1 MDFDSN
7 FIIELAL
14 GVLAAVLAAECIILF
29 VKYLNYKSKM
39 EAKFASFKKEEAV
52 KTQKRFDDIEIT
64 LRERSL
70 VLKTEYDEL
79 MTSARKLNQE
89 AENKSIRISEQLKE
103 YENAK
108 KHCEQER
115 LRFQSKAELCDK
127 ASQEYTLSLAKLS
140 GLDKSKIEELAK
152 ESLIK
157 DAKKSL
163 AFYADNFFKNSEE
176 EIKHKAKKYLLCAM
190 QTLATQETIDST
202 TCLVKIPSEAMKGRL
217 IGKDGRNIR
226 SFENATGTN
235 LIIDETPDSVMISCF
250 NPIRREIAAL
260 ALEKLL
266 NDGRVNPSTI
276 EERVIDAQAE
286 IEKVALEKGLE
297 ALHIFNI
304 TDASPEIAENL
315 GKLYFHLS
323 LNQNTLTHA
332 IECAHLASMIA
343 SELNLNVAQATRAAL
358 FHDIGKALDSD
369 SSHAVAGARFLEHC
383 KEAPEIINAA
393 ESHHEETKPT
403 SLISAIV
410 QIADSM
416 SSSRP
421 GARMEASD
429 AYFKRAKLLED
440 IAFSFD
446 GIADAYVIQ
455 AGREIRVILSPE
467 AISESLFI
475 ETAAKIK
482 DRISEAFNEVGAVKV
497 TVIREQRWSDTSK
510 SI

>member
-7 FIIELAL
+7 FIIELVL
-14 GVLAAVLAAECIILF
+14 GVLAAFLAAECIILF

-52 KTQKRFDDIEIT
+52 KTQKRLDDIEIT

-70 VLKTEYDEL
+70 ILKTEYDEL

-89 AENKSIRISEQLKE
+89 AENKANKISEQLKE

-108 KHCEQER
+108 KNCEQER
-115 LRFQSKAELCDK
+115 LRWQSKSDLCDEASKKYSDKLAEL
-127 ASQEYTLSLAKLS
+127 TN
-140 GLDKSKIEELAK
+140 LDKSKIEELAK
-152 ESLIK
+152 ESLVK
-157 DAKKSL
+157 DAKKTLS
-163 AFYADNFFKNSEE
+163 FYADNFFKTSEE
-176 EIKHKAKKYLLCAM
+176 EIKSKAKKYLLDAM
-190 QTLATQETIDST
+190 QTIASQESIDST
-202 TCLVKIPSEAMKGRL
+202 TCLVKIPNDAMKGRL

-226 SFENATGTN
+226 SFENETGTN

-250 NPIRREIAAL
+250 NPVRREIAAL

-276 EERVIDAQAE
+276 EERVAEANEE

-297 ALHIFNI
+297 ALRIFNI

-323 LNQNTLTHA
+323 LNQNTLTHS
-332 IECAHLASMIA
+332 IECARLATMIA
-343 SELNLNVAQATRAAL
+343 SELNLNSQMAARAAL

-369 SSHAVAGARFLEHC
+369 SSHAIAGAKLLEHC
-383 KEAPEIINAA
+383 KEASEIVNAA
-393 ESHHEETKPT
+393 ESHHDETKPT

-440 IAFSFD
+440 IAHSFD
-446 GIADAYVIQ
+446 GISDAYVIQ
-455 AGREIRVILSPE
+455 AGREIRVILSPDV
-467 AISESLFI
+467 ISESLFM

-497 TVIREQRWSDTSK
+497 TVIREQRWSETSK